1 MRRLA
6 ILLLALVLL
15 PLAHA
20 EPLEATLLF
29 KDANTNKPVANVP
42 LVLTATNAQTG
53 EILRFARFIDD
64 RGFAKIDLGAGSW
77 NIDAKVDLP
86 NTPGYDYFGEQTIS
100 MDKPKTETI
109 FLVPGGTLRGTV
121 VDKLGNVVGFA
132 ELKFDCP
139 SATTS
144 FPSTTDKFGI
154 FAVEWIALG
163 TCVISGK
170 YGNAVGSQTLTIT
183 QGEVANIEIKLD
195 KLVVTK
201 TNTATWIIPIIVGII
216 VIIIVIIIIIILIKR
231 LKPKKISAKKSIK
244 QKPAKE
250 TKKEPEIN
258 KRSHDIIK
266 TLNHRE
272 KQVVEFLL
280 QNPDTSQ
287 AKIYNNTG
295 IAKTS
300 LARILQS
307 LTHKNITTMEKI
319 GKLKKV
325 KLTAWFMGKE

>member
-1 MRRLA
+1 MRRLV

-15 PLAHA
+15 PLVSA

-29 KDANTNKPVANVP
+29 KDANTNKAVANVP
-42 LVLTATNAQTG
+42 LVLTATNIQTS
-53 EILRFARFIDD
+53 ETLRFARFIDE
-64 RGFAKIDLGAGSW
+64 RGFAKIDLSPGSW

-86 NTPGYDYFGEQTIS
+86 KTPGYDYFGEQTIS
-100 MDKPKTETI
+100 TDKSKTETM

-121 VDKLGNVVGFA
+121 VDNLDNVVGLA

-139 SATTS
+139 SAS
-144 FPSTTDKFGI
+144 MQYPSSTDKFGI
-154 FAVEWIALG
+154 FIIEWLPLG
-163 TCVISGK
+163 TCAISARYGK
-170 YGNAVGSQTLTIT
+170 AVGSQTITIT

-195 KLVVTK
+195 KTIVTK
-201 TNTATWIIPIIVGII
+201 TDATVWSIPVIATI
-216 VIIIVIIIIIILIKR
+216 VIIIMIILIKR
-231 LKPKKISAKKSIK
+231 SKQKKIKPAKTTIK
-244 QKPAKE
+244 QKPTKK
-250 TKKEPEIN
+250 TKKEPEVN
-258 KRSHDIIK
+258 KRAHDIIK
-266 TLNHRE
+266 TLNARE

-307 LTHKNITTMEKI
+307 MTHKNIITTEKI